1 MELYENKTD
10 VNEKRISPP
19 TDTRSDYYH
28 TLIYTK
34 TLYTTLTVKS
44 GFKLVEQ

>member
-19 TDTRSDYYH
+19 TDMRSDYYH
-28 TLIYTK
+28 TLIYIK
-34 TLYTTLTVKS
+34 TPLYHSDSQKW
-44 GFKLVEQ
+44 F

>member
-1 MELYENKTD
+1 MELYENKTV
-10 VNEKRISPP
+10 VNEKRISPS

-34 TLYTTLTVKS
+34 TPLYNSDSQKW
-44 GFKLVEQ
+44 F